1 MMNLNQLHALT
12 TDRGKENFKKLQN
25 EKKYQQHTEEAL
37 YTKLHYTQ
45 IVSKIFFIPNRFAAE
60 NIAFFVA
67 ETDQK
72 TIITIVITCAV
83 SLSKKPSSCLNLCL
97 FQNVT

>member
-12 TDRGKENFKKLQN
+12 TDRGKENFKKFQN
-25 EKKYQQHTEEAL
+25 EKKYQQHTEEPL

-60 NIAFFVA
+60 NIAFS
-67 ETDQK
+67 
-72 TIITIVITCAV
+72 
-83 SLSKKPSSCLNLCL
+83 SLKQTKKQSSPSSLPVLYPCLKSQVLAL
-97 FQNVT
+97 TFVYFKM